1 MRKKVYIVMS
11 DVRDIMAFA
20 DIAGKVDGPVDVQ
33 RGRTNIDGSSLM
45 GLYAVDMSQGV
56 AVEYPEDATEFE
68 AFIAPFIVQG

>member
-20 DIAGKVDGPVDVQ
+20 ENAGKVDGPVDVQ

-45 GLYAVDMSQGV
+45 GLYAVDMSAGV
-56 AVEYPEDATEFE
+56 TVEYPEDATEFE
-68 AFIAPFIVQG
+68 TFITPFIIKG

>member
-20 DIAGKVDGPVDVQ
+20 DIAGRVDGPVDVQ

-56 AVEYPEDATEFE
+56 AVEYPGDATEFE
-68 AFIAPFIVQG
+68 TFITPFIVQG

>member
-20 DIAGKVDGPVDVQ
+20 DIASKVDGDVDVQ

-68 AFIAPFIVQG
+68 TFITPFIVQG